1 MSLNM
6 INGLKSTK
14 PYDHKE
20 TGIFNLKQKI
30 KIEADRDI
38 IAEFVVHK
46 YAKNIYKQQL
56 ESCILYNFEA

>member
-6 INGLKSTK
+6 INGLNCTE

-46 YAKNIYKQQL
+46 YAKKHLQTTTRVMY
-56 ESCILYNFEA
+56 FV